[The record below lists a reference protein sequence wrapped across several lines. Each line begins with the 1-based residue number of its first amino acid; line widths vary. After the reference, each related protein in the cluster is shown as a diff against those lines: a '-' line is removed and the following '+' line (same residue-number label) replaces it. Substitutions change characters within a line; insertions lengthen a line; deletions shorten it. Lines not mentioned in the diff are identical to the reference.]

1 MKNKLLLKLE
11 ITYVDKDKSQRVRK
25 KLCYNILDF
34 KKTIKALEEIRKVES
49 WTFLKALLR
58 LRSYTTSIW
67 CVSSYV

>member
-49 WTFLKALLR
+49 WTFLKALFR
-58 LRSYTTSIW
+58 LHSYTTSIW
-67 CVSSYV
+67 CVRSYV

>member
-49 WTFLKALLR
+49 WTFLKALLQ
-58 LRSYTTSIW
+58 LHSYTTSIW
-67 CVSSYV
+67 CV